1 MPGNQANQGQQQNP
15 SDDPVRVGVFLA
27 DGVLGTSATLPIEIL
42 RNAEAF
48 AAQSRKEYR
57 RIAITTLSPDGEMVA
72 SASGFN
78 LQPDIALDTDTT
90 YDLIHIPG
98 FWRSPRPALRRADN
112 ILSWLRYQYEHGAIL
127 TAVGTGVCFYAEAG
141 LLDGKAAT
149 THWHY
154 FDRFQKLYP
163 KVLLQRQY
171 FTTQAN
177 NIYCAASA
185 NAMAEL
191 FVHIVYR
198 IYGREAAQY
207 VERIFFHEIRNTFEG
222 KNYFNTEVRQHPDE
236 DILQAQIWIQDNLAK
251 TITIKQIAK
260 QFSMSSRTFNRRFRA
275 ATDKTPLAYLQAL
288 RLDNARQLLQNS
300 NATTTEIAHLCGYH
314 DTTWFTQL
322 FRKHHDVTPA
332 QYRQTVR
339 AKLFDLGKTD
349 AE

>member
-1 MPGNQANQGQQQNP
+1 MSNP
-15 SDDPVRVGVFLA
+15 DPENHLDTPFRVGIFLA
-27 DGVLGTSATLPIEIL
+27 NGMLGTSSTLPVEIFL
-42 RNAEAF
+42 NAEAF
-48 AAQSRKEYR
+48 AAQSKTGYR
-57 RIAITTLSPDGEMVA
+57 RIIITTLSPDGEAVK

-78 LQPDIALDTDTT
+78 LQPDIALDTETD
-90 YDLIHIPG
+90 YDLIHVPG
-98 FWRSPRPALRRADN
+98 FWRSPRPALRKAEKV
-112 ILSWLRYQYEHGAIL
+112 LSWLQHQHEKGTIL

-171 FTTQAN
+171 FTTQAG

-198 IYGREAAQY
+198 IYGRAAAQH
-207 VERIFFHEIRNTFEG
+207 VERVFFHEIRNTFEG
-222 KNYFNTEVRQHPDE
+222 TNYFNAEVRQHPDE

-251 TITIKQIAK
+251 AVTIKQIAK
-260 QFSMSSRTFNRRFRA
+260 QFGMSARTFNRRFLA
-275 ATDKTPLAYLQAL
+275 ATHKTPLAYLQSQ
-288 RLDNARQLLQNS
+288 RLDNARQLLQSS
-300 NATTTEIAHLCGYH
+300 NAAITEIAHLCGYH

-322 FRKHHDVTPA
+322 FRKHHNVTPA

-339 AKLFDLGKTD
+339 AKLFDPEQNTR
-349 AE
+349 E

>member
-1 MPGNQANQGQQQNP
+1 MPPKQHSRRQTEHHEPPLKIGI
-15 SDDPVRVGVFLA
+15 FLA

-42 RNAEAF
+42 LNAEAF
-48 AAQSRKEYR
+48 AAQQRGEYR
-57 RIAITTLSPDGEMVA
+57 RIAITTLSPDGEVVA

-78 LQPDIALDTDTT
+78 LQPDIALDTETH
-90 YDLIHIPG
+90 YELIHIPG
-98 FWRSPRPALRRADN
+98 FWRSPRPALRKADH
-112 ILSWLRYQYEHGAIL
+112 ILSWLRHQYEQGAIL

-171 FTTQAN
+171 FTTQAD

-198 IYGREAAQY
+198 IYGRETAQH
-207 VERIFFHEIRNTFEG
+207 VERMFFHEIRNTFEG
-222 KNYFNTEVRQHPDE
+222 RNYFNSEARQHPDE

-251 TITIKQIAK
+251 PITIKQLAQ
-260 QFSMSSRTFNRRFRA
+260 QFGMSVRTFNRRFRA
-275 ATDKTPLAYLQAL
+275 AADKTPLAYLQAQ
-288 RLDNARQLLQNS
+288 RLDNARQLLQRS
-300 NATTTEIAHLCGYH
+300 NATIAEIAHLCGYQ

-322 FRKHHDVTPA
+322 FRKHHNVTPA

-339 AKLFDLGKTD
+339 AKLFDPG
-349 AE
+349 